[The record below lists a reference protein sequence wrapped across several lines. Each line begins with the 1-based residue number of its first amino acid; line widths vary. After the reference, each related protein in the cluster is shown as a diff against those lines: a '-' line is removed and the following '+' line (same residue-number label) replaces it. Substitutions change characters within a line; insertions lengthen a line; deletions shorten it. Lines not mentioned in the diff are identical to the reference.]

1 MFSKALTYL
10 YRRWA
15 RIRKDFKQRW
25 KNYVYQSLLAFAA
38 VTAVLWL
45 LYREN
50 AVVVASIGAQLSLSS
65 PCPACPQ
72 LSRAESSAGILSDWY
87 PALLAALIPHNAEL
101 TAILIHALAVG
112 ISIFLMVSLDMEH
125 PPAAATALGLV
136 INGYSTK
143 VVLAVLTSAVILS
156 IAHRTM
162 RKYLRDL
169 V

>member
-50 AVVVASIGAQLSLSS
+50 AVVVASIGATAFIVFTMPRLPTAQPRRIIGGHIIGLVSGS
-65 PCPACPQ
+65 
-72 LSRAESSAGILSDWY
+72 
-87 PALLAALIPHNAEL
+87 LAALVPHSAEL
-101 TAILIHALAVG
+101 TTILIYALAVG
-112 ISIFLMVSLDMEH
+112 VSIFLMVSLDMEH